1 VTDERLSLFAKF
13 FTEKRGAV
21 GDGIA
26 LDHNE
31 AVIDLIEP
39 RRVGQGVMEI
49 GFGISRRELP
59 NSPGHLNR
67 DFVSNQNGSLCRAA
81 DRQQPRRGRRHTPGG
96 CDEPP
101 FSLPFAFANVR
112 CGVKQKVL

>member
-21 GDGIA
+21 GDSIA

-67 DFVSNQNGSLCRAA
+67 DFVSNQMEVFAA
-81 DRQQPRRGRRHTPGG
+81 RLIGNNLGEEGDTLLAGVTSRRSPYHSPLRMLG
-96 CDEPP
+96 
-101 FSLPFAFANVR
+101 AA
-112 CGVKQKVL
+112 